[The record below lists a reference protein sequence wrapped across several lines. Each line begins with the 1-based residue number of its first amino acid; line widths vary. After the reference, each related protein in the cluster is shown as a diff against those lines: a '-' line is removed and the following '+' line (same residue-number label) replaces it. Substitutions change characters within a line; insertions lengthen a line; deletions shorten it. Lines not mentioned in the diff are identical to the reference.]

1 MPRPDVHIA
10 LTGLLDTPII
20 TKVKACQEHPTSVAP
35 RWRGIGVNIE
45 EPTRMKAEQRHRL
58 QHNALADRVG
68 RVVEGVKSAPATQS
82 LALWLGVIAVII
94 VIVAWQFFHSASL
107 VENSFLWRMLNEA
120 TREPEDVI
128 HVLDSLRDDHPGT
141 TVGTSA
147 GYQLA
152 RLKFRAG
159 QANLGNAVSFDRKDA
174 IKNLVEARNLYA
186 QLVKD
191 SSEMPLLMQESML
204 MQAMIEESLTG
215 VADPEKPTEKL
226 GSLAKA
232 KEQYQ
237 ALATKYP
244 ESAAGV
250 AAAKRVGE
258 LEKNQAEIESFYTKF
273 NELMAAAP
281 PASSPIDTNPIPA
294 FPDLKLPKLPEGL
307 SNPDVKLPETPA
319 TAKPGETKAPGA
331 GATPEKPADGKPT
344 TNPVTPPA
352 KPPTIPPLPT
362 VPEPAGT
369 KPGDKPPATKAPEP
383 TSPKTGDAKT
393 PPATTP
399 EKKQ

>member
-1 MPRPDVHIA
+1 
-10 LTGLLDTPII
+10 
-20 TKVKACQEHPTSVAP
+20 
-35 RWRGIGVNIE
+35 
-45 EPTRMKAEQRHRL
+45 MKAEERHRL
-58 QHNALADRVG
+58 QHNALADRVS

-107 VENSFLWRMLNEA
+107 TETSFLWRMLNGA

-147 GYQLA
+147 GYQVA

-159 QANLGNAVSFDRKDA
+159 QASLGNAVSFERKDA
-174 IKNLVEARNLYA
+174 IKNLVEARGLYV
-186 QLVKD
+186 QLMKD
-191 SSEMPLLMQESML
+191 SGDAPLLMQESML
-204 MQAMIEESLTG
+204 MQAMIDESLTG
-215 VADPEKPTEKL
+215 VADPEKPTETL
-226 GSLAKA
+226 GSLAQA

-244 ESAAGV
+244 DSAAGV
-250 AAAKRVGE
+250 AASKRLTE
-258 LEKNQAEIESFYTKF
+258 LEKNKGEIESFYTKF

-281 PASSPIDTNPIPA
+281 PASNPIDTNPIPA
-294 FPDLKLPKLPEGL
+294 FPNLDLPKLPPGL
-307 SNPDVKLPETPA
+307 TNPESKPPETPA
-319 TAKPGETKAPGA
+319 SAKPGETKAPGA
-331 GATPEKPADGKPT
+331 GVVPAKPGDGKPT
-344 TNPVTPPA
+344 TNPSTPLG
-352 KPPTIPPLPT
+352 KTPTVPPLPA
-362 VPEPAGT
+362 VPAPADPKGGAT
-369 KPGDKPPATKAPEP
+369 PPATKPPEA
-383 TSPKTGDAKT
+383 TTPKTGDPKT